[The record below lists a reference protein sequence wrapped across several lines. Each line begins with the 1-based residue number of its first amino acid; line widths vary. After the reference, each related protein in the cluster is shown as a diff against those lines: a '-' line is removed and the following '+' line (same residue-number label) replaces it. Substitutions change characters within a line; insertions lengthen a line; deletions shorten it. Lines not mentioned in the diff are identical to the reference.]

1 MWGGGVLSRVAGLNA
16 QANSACR
23 SSLGSGAPGSFLLR
37 AMVTVTRAS
46 ATDRRETGAR
56 LRPLGLGVG
65 AGVGVPADHLV
76 FGDLGLGQAGAGV
89 EGPPV
94 ADRVLQPGQEPV
106 GKRAGLERPA
116 VLTPVD
122 RPPDPVARCAAAAD
136 LLDVPEP
143 DVVAVHLL
151 SAPTSVACPVLPGG
165 AATRSARC
173 AGPAPRRPAA
183 APPAARLPAGASG
196 RKPPGTPAARR
207 SPHRSS
213 AAGHPRYR
221 ALRPGWRRA
230 GRERLAFAAAA
241 RPWVRDDG
249 RSAPP
254 AASSPAPAR
263 PATADGSPELRGNGK
278 GRRAAPAGAR
288 GLAGA
293 LILPEGKAGRTR
305 RGIPD
310 GGRRHTPAGR
320 WPADRAGLPPGTAGI
335 NPHLSPPG
343 QVRPAPGRDGLDT
356 RPRAT
361 GRYGP
366 VPIP

>member
-1 MWGGGVLSRVAGLNA
+1 
-16 QANSACR
+16 
-23 SSLGSGAPGSFLLR
+23 
-37 AMVTVTRAS
+37 
-46 ATDRRETGAR
+46 
-56 LRPLGLGVG
+56 
-65 AGVGVPADHLV
+65 VGVPGDRLV
-76 FGDLGLGQAGAGV
+76 FGDLGLGQAGAGA

-94 ADRVLQPGQEPV
+94 ADRVLKAGEEPV
-106 GKRAGLERPA
+106 GQRAGLERLA
-116 VLTPVD
+116 VLTAVD
-122 RPPDPVARCAAAAD
+122 RPPDPVAGCGAVSD

-151 SAPTSVACPVLPGG
+151 LAPLTCPALPGG

-196 RKPPGTPAARR
+196 RRPPGTPAARR
-207 SPHRSS
+207 SPLRSS

-221 ALRPGWRRA
+221 AFLPGWRRA
-230 GRERLAFAAAA
+230 GRERLTFPGPA

-254 AASSPAPAR
+254 APSSPAPAQ
-263 PATADGSPELRGNGK
+263 PGTAHGGPGLRGNRKEGEA
-278 GRRAAPAGAR
+278 GSAGAR

-293 LILPEGKAGRTR
+293 LVLPEGKAGRTSH
-305 RGIPD
+305 GIPD
-310 GGRRHTPAGR
+310 GGRRHTRAGR
-320 WPADRAGLPPGTAGI
+320 WPTGRAGLPPGTAGI
-335 NPHLSPPG
+335 NPHLCPQG
-343 QVRPAPGRDGLDT
+343 QVRPAPGGDGLDT

-366 VPIP
+366 VPAPCEQGNGPGDGPTLGRAPRRGHGGACPRGTRHRRTSVCCRRAVR

>member
-16 QANSACR
+16 QENSACR
-23 SSLGSGAPGSFLLR
+23 STVGSGAPGSFAAR

-56 LRPLGLGVG
+56 FAPFGLGVG
-65 AGVGVPADHLV
+65 AGVGVPGDRLV
-76 FGDLGLGQAGAGV
+76 FGDLGFGQAGAGV

-94 ADRVLQPGQEPV
+94 ADRVLQPGEEPV
-106 GKRAGLERPA
+106 GQRAGLERLA
-116 VLTPVD
+116 VLTAVD
-122 RPPDPVARCAAAAD
+122 RPADPVACPGAVAD

-151 SAPTSVACPVLPGG
+151 LAPACRACPVLPGG

-183 APPAARLPAGASG
+183 ARPAARLPAGASG

-207 SPHRSS
+207 SPPRSS

-221 ALRPGWRRA
+221 VLRPGWRRA
-230 GRERLAFAAAA
+230 GRERLAFPGAA

-263 PATADGSPELRGNGK
+263 PTTADGGLGPRGNGK
-278 GRRAAPAGAR
+278 GGRAASAGAR
-288 GLAGA
+288 GLAGG
-293 LILPEGKAGRTR
+293 LVLPEGKSGRTR

-320 WPADRAGLPPGTAGI
+320 WPAGRAGLPPGTAGI
-335 NPHLSPPG
+335 NPHPSPPG
-343 QVRPAPGRDGLDT
+343 QVRPALARGR
-356 RPRAT
+356 A
-361 GRYGP
+361 
-366 VPIP
+366 